1 MIFVEETDERF
12 YIAPST
18 IPNAGYGCFAK
29 TYIKRGDWLEIIG
42 VYVKSGGLAD
52 QCTEYA
58 KRYKFA
64 GSSQMDAKVVPMG
77 FGGMVNH
84 SDNINIINCEL
95 TFEKGLNKRSQH
107 AGQVVYKFIRD
118 VLPDDE
124 VVGNYGRNVGE
135 EVKKI
140 AENVGFL
147 VANKSQ
153 IDKLLEHDLY
163 NLNTVLKSLN
173 VLNT

>member
-29 TYIKRGDWLEIIG
+29 THIRKGDWLEIIG
-42 VYVKSGGLAD
+42 VYVKAGGLAD

-64 GSSQMDAKVVPMG
+64 GGSQLNAKIVPMG

-84 SDNINIINCEL
+84 SDDLKIRNCEL
-95 TFEKGLNKRSQH
+95 VFDKGISKRSQH
-107 AGQVVYKFIRD
+107 AGQVFYKFIRD
-118 VLPDDE
+118 VMPDEE
-124 VVGNYGRNVGE
+124 VVGNYGQNIGQE
-135 EVKKI
+135 IKKI

-153 IDKLLEHDLY
+153 IEELMEHDLY
-163 NLNTVLKSLN
+163 NLNSVLKSL
-173 VLNT
+173 

>member
-18 IPNAGYGCFAK
+18 IPNAGHGCFTK
-29 TYIKRGDWLEIIG
+29 THIKRGDWLDIIG
-42 VYVKSGGLAD
+42 VYVKTGGLAD

-64 GSSQMDAKVVPMG
+64 GSPKLDAKIVPMG

-84 SDNINIINCEL
+84 SDDPKLRNCEL
-95 TFEKGLNKRSQH
+95 IFDKGINKRSQH

-118 VLPDDE
+118 VLPNEE
-124 VVGNYGRNVGE
+124 VIGNYGQNISE
-135 EVKKI
+135 EVNKI
-140 AENVGFL
+140 AANLGFL
-147 VANKSQ
+147 VANKSE

-163 NLNTVLKSLN
+163 NLNA
-173 VLNT
+173 VLNNI